1 MCSDSRG
8 IEWLFEKRESESFGL
23 ISKSWKRLWWV
34 SKSHFWVILR
44 LLKSR
49 SWKPRSRSLAK
60 SWIYHS
66 IPLIV
71 VYELVREREKTKKDE
86 RKTGERAVPSLSPH
100 AQTPRCFFCMLTSLC
115 PAFPQSGRLE
125 KIVRR
130 FFSSRFF
137 HSYPKQR
144 ACSQATW
151 KTKMDSE

>member
-1 MCSDSRG
+1 MALRKTWVGKFWPDLEILEAFVMVLEVSCSGNFASL
-8 IEWLFEKRESESFGL
+8 E
-23 ISKSWKRLWWV
+23 V
-34 SKSHFWVILR
+34 SKLETQVSQ
-44 LLKSR
+44 SR
-49 SWKPRSRSLAK
+49 KVLNLPFYTPNSGVR
-60 SWIYHS
+60 
-66 IPLIV
+66 
-71 VYELVREREKTKKDE
+71 VREREKTKKDE
-86 RKTGERAVPSLSPH
+86 RKTGERTVPSLSPH
-100 AQTPRCFFCMLTSLC
+100 AQTPRCFFCMLRSLF